1 VIVTHNMQQAAR
13 VSDYTAF
20 MYMGDLIEHDLTDT
34 LFTNPT
40 KKTNRRL
47 HHWPLRLMRRRIM
60 VMDITSHTLHISQQ
74 YNNEL
79 DAIRTHL
86 SEMGGMAQRQVNDAI
101 QSLIDADIERAEAVV
116 RADKNVNSMEM
127 TIDEE
132 CVRILARRQ
141 PAASD
146 LRLVIAVTKAITDL
160 ERIGDE
166 ASKIARQAIALHK
179 DGHAPR
185 GYIEVRHIGGHV
197 SRMLQDALDAFARL
211 DIDVAINVVQTDRIV
226 DMEYSTAMRELV
238 TFMIEDPRSITR
250 VLNIM
255 WSLRALE
262 RIGDHARNLAQY
274 VIYLVN
280 GEDVRHTNLETIQE
294 NLHSPE

>member
-1 VIVTHNMQQAAR
+1 
-13 VSDYTAF
+13 
-20 MYMGDLIEHDLTDT
+20 
-34 LFTNPT
+34 
-40 KKTNRRL
+40 
-47 HHWPLRLMRRRIM
+47 M
-60 VMDITSHTLHISQQ
+60 VMDITSHTHHISQQ
-74 YNNEL
+74 YNIEL
-79 DAIRTHL
+79 EAIRTHL

-101 QSLIDADIERAEAVV
+101 QALIDADVDRAEQVV
-116 RADKNVNSMEM
+116 RADSKVNNMEM

-166 ASKIARQAIALHK
+166 ATKIARQAIAMNK
-179 DGHAPR
+179 DGLAPR
-185 GYIEVRHIGGHV
+185 GYIEVRHIGNNV

-211 DIDVAINVVQTDRIV
+211 DMNLALTVVQTDKQV

-280 GEDVRHTNLETIQE
+280 GEDVRHSNIEEIEE
-294 NLHSPE
+294 NINSKE

>member
-1 VIVTHNMQQAAR
+1 
-13 VSDYTAF
+13 
-20 MYMGDLIEHDLTDT
+20 
-34 LFTNPT
+34 
-40 KKTNRRL
+40 
-47 HHWPLRLMRRRIM
+47 M
-60 VMDITSHTLHISQQ
+60 VMDITSHTHHISQQ
-74 YNNEL
+74 YNIEL
-79 DAIRTHL
+79 ETIRTHL

-101 QSLIDADIERAEAVV
+101 QALIDADVERAEQVV
-116 RADKNVNSMEM
+116 RADIKVNTMEM
-127 TIDEE
+127 AIDEE
-132 CVRILARRQ
+132 CIRILARRQ

-166 ASKIARQAIALHK
+166 ATKIARQAIAMNK
-179 DGHAPR
+179 DGLAPR
-185 GYIEVRHIGGHV
+185 GYIEVRHIGNNV

-211 DIDVAINVVQTDRIV
+211 DMNLALNVVQTDKQV

-280 GEDVRHTNLETIQE
+280 GEDVRHSNIEEIQE
-294 NLHSPE
+294 NINSKE

>member
-1 VIVTHNMQQAAR
+1 
-13 VSDYTAF
+13 
-20 MYMGDLIEHDLTDT
+20 
-34 LFTNPT
+34 
-40 KKTNRRL
+40 
-47 HHWPLRLMRRRIM
+47 M
-60 VMDITSHTLHISQQ
+60 VMDITSHTHHISQQ
-74 YNNEL
+74 YNIEL
-79 DAIRTHL
+79 EAIRTHL

-101 QSLIDADIERAEAVV
+101 QALIDADVERAEQVV
-116 RADKNVNSMEM
+116 RADIKVNTMEM
-127 TIDEE
+127 AIDEE
-132 CVRILARRQ
+132 CIRILARRQ

-166 ASKIARQAIALHK
+166 ATKIARQAIAMNK
-179 DGHAPR
+179 DGLAPR
-185 GYIEVRHIGGHV
+185 GYIEVRHIGNNV

-211 DIDVAINVVQTDRIV
+211 DMNLALTVVQTDKQV

-280 GEDVRHTNLETIQE
+280 GEDVRHSNIEEIEE
-294 NLHSPE
+294 NVNSKE

>member
-1 VIVTHNMQQAAR
+1 
-13 VSDYTAF
+13 
-20 MYMGDLIEHDLTDT
+20 
-34 LFTNPT
+34 
-40 KKTNRRL
+40 
-47 HHWPLRLMRRRIM
+47 M
-60 VMDITSHTLHISQQ
+60 VMDITSHTHHISQQ
-74 YNNEL
+74 YNIEL
-79 DAIRTHL
+79 ETIRTHL

-101 QSLIDADIERAEAVV
+101 QALIDADVERAEQVV
-116 RADKNVNSMEM
+116 RADMKVNTMEM
-127 TIDEE
+127 AIDEE
-132 CVRILARRQ
+132 CIRILARRQ

-166 ASKIARQAIALHK
+166 ASKIARQAIAMNK
-179 DGHAPR
+179 DGLAPR
-185 GYIEVRHIGGHV
+185 GYIEVRHIGNNV

-211 DIDVAINVVQTDRIV
+211 DMDLALTVVQTDRQV

-280 GEDVRHTNLETIQE
+280 GEDVRHSNIEEIE
-294 NLHSPE
+294 EKVNSRE

>member
-1 VIVTHNMQQAAR
+1 
-13 VSDYTAF
+13 
-20 MYMGDLIEHDLTDT
+20 
-34 LFTNPT
+34 
-40 KKTNRRL
+40 
-47 HHWPLRLMRRRIM
+47 M

-74 YNNEL
+74 YNIEL
-79 DAIRTHL
+79 ETIRTHL

-101 QSLIDADIERAEAVV
+101 QSLIDADIERAEQVV
-116 RADKNVNSMEM
+116 RADMKVNSMEM

-132 CVRILARRQ
+132 CTRILARRQ

-166 ASKIARQAIALHK
+166 ASKIARQAIAMNK
-179 DGHAPR
+179 DGLAPR

-211 DIDVAINVVQTDRIV
+211 DMDLALTVVQTDKQV

-280 GEDVRHTNLETIQE
+280 GEDVRHSNLEEIAE
-294 NLHSPE
+294 NISAKE

>member
-1 VIVTHNMQQAAR
+1 
-13 VSDYTAF
+13 
-20 MYMGDLIEHDLTDT
+20 
-34 LFTNPT
+34 
-40 KKTNRRL
+40 
-47 HHWPLRLMRRRIM
+47 M

-74 YNNEL
+74 YNIEL
-79 DAIRTHL
+79 EAIRTHL

-101 QSLIDADIERAEAVV
+101 QALIDADIERAEQVV
-116 RADKNVNSMEM
+116 RADLKVNSMEM
-127 TIDEE
+127 AIDEE
-132 CVRILARRQ
+132 CIRILARRQ

-166 ASKIARQAIALHK
+166 ATKIARQAIAMNK
-179 DGHAPR
+179 DGLSPR

-197 SRMLQDALDAFARL
+197 ARMLQDALDSFARL
-211 DIDVAINVVQTDRIV
+211 DMELALTVVQTDKQV

-250 VLNIM
+250 VLNII

-280 GEDVRHTNLETIQE
+280 GEDVRHSNVEEIE
-294 NLHSPE
+294 DNIHSNE

>member
-1 VIVTHNMQQAAR
+1 
-13 VSDYTAF
+13 
-20 MYMGDLIEHDLTDT
+20 
-34 LFTNPT
+34 
-40 KKTNRRL
+40 
-47 HHWPLRLMRRRIM
+47 M
-60 VMDITSHTLHISQQ
+60 VMDITSHTHHISQQ
-74 YNNEL
+74 YNIEL
-79 DAIRTHL
+79 EAIRTHL

-101 QSLIDADIERAEAVV
+101 QALIDADIERAEQVV
-116 RADKNVNSMEM
+116 RADLKVNSMEM
-127 TIDEE
+127 AIDEE
-132 CVRILARRQ
+132 CIRILARRQ

-166 ASKIARQAIALHK
+166 ATKIARQAIAMNK
-179 DGHAPR
+179 DGLAPR

-197 SRMLQDALDAFARL
+197 ARMLQDALDSFARL
-211 DIDVAINVVQTDRIV
+211 DMELALTVVQTDKQV

-280 GEDVRHTNLETIQE
+280 GEDVRHSNIEEIE
-294 NLHSPE
+294 DNIHGSE

>member
-1 VIVTHNMQQAAR
+1 
-13 VSDYTAF
+13 
-20 MYMGDLIEHDLTDT
+20 
-34 LFTNPT
+34 
-40 KKTNRRL
+40 
-47 HHWPLRLMRRRIM
+47 M
-60 VMDITSHTLHISQQ
+60 VMDITSHTHHISQQ
-74 YNNEL
+74 YNIEL
-79 DAIRTHL
+79 EAIRTHL

-101 QSLIDADIERAEAVV
+101 QALIDADVDRAEQVV
-116 RADKNVNSMEM
+116 RADSKVNNMEM

-166 ASKIARQAIALHK
+166 ATKIARQAIAMNK
-179 DGHAPR
+179 DGLAPR
-185 GYIEVRHIGGHV
+185 GYIEVRHIGNNV

-211 DIDVAINVVQTDRIV
+211 DMNLALTVVQTDKQV

-280 GEDVRHTNLETIQE
+280 GEDVRHSNVEEIE
-294 NLHSPE
+294 DNIHSNE

>member
-1 VIVTHNMQQAAR
+1 
-13 VSDYTAF
+13 
-20 MYMGDLIEHDLTDT
+20 
-34 LFTNPT
+34 
-40 KKTNRRL
+40 
-47 HHWPLRLMRRRIM
+47 M
-60 VMDITSHTLHISQQ
+60 VMDITSHTHHISQQ
-74 YNNEL
+74 YNIEL
-79 DAIRTHL
+79 ETIRTHL

-101 QSLIDADIERAEAVV
+101 QALIDADIDRAEQVV
-116 RADKNVNSMEM
+116 RADIKVNTMEM

-160 ERIGDE
+160 ERVGDE
-166 ASKIARQAIALHK
+166 ATKIARQAIAMNK
-179 DGHAPR
+179 DGLAPR
-185 GYIEVRHIGGHV
+185 GYIEVRHIGNNV
-197 SRMLQDALDAFARL
+197 ARMLQDALDAFARL
-211 DIDVAINVVQTDRIV
+211 DMDLALTVVQTDRQV

-280 GEDVRHTNLETIQE
+280 GEDVRHSNIEEIQE
-294 NLHSPE
+294 NINSKE

>member
-1 VIVTHNMQQAAR
+1 MA
-13 VSDYTAF
+13 
-20 MYMGDLIEHDLTDT
+20 
-34 LFTNPT
+34 
-40 KKTNRRL
+40 
-47 HHWPLRLMRRRIM
+47 
-60 VMDITSHTLHISQQ
+60 MDITSHTHHISQQ
-74 YNNEL
+74 YNIEL
-79 DAIRTHL
+79 EAIRTHL

-101 QSLIDADIERAEAVV
+101 QALIDADVERAEQVV
-116 RADKNVNSMEM
+116 RADMKVNTMEM
-127 TIDEE
+127 AIDEE
-132 CVRILARRQ
+132 CIRILARRQ

-166 ASKIARQAIALHK
+166 ASKIARQAIAMNK
-179 DGHAPR
+179 DGLAPR
-185 GYIEVRHIGGHV
+185 GYIEVRHIGGNV
-197 SRMLQDALDAFARL
+197 SRMLQDSLDAFARL
-211 DIDVAINVVQTDRIV
+211 DMDLALNVVQTDKQV

-262 RIGDHARNLAQY
+262 RIGDHARNVAQY

-280 GEDVRHTNLETIQE
+280 GEDVRHSNLEEIAE
-294 NLHSPE
+294 NINSKE

>member
-1 VIVTHNMQQAAR
+1 
-13 VSDYTAF
+13 
-20 MYMGDLIEHDLTDT
+20 
-34 LFTNPT
+34 
-40 KKTNRRL
+40 
-47 HHWPLRLMRRRIM
+47 M
-60 VMDITSHTLHISQQ
+60 VMDITSHTHHISQQ
-74 YNNEL
+74 YNIEL
-79 DAIRTHL
+79 EAIRTHL

-101 QSLIDADIERAEAVV
+101 QALIDADVERAEQVV
-116 RADKNVNSMEM
+116 RADMKVNTMEM
-127 TIDEE
+127 AIDEE
-132 CVRILARRQ
+132 CIRILARRQ

-166 ASKIARQAIALHK
+166 ASKIARQAIALNR
-179 DGHAPR
+179 DGLAPR
-185 GYIEVRHIGGHV
+185 GYIEVRHIGNNV

-211 DIDVAINVVQTDRIV
+211 DMDLALTVVQTDRQV

-280 GEDVRHTNLETIQE
+280 GEDVRHSNFEEIEE
-294 NLHSPE
+294 NINSKE

>member
-1 VIVTHNMQQAAR
+1 
-13 VSDYTAF
+13 
-20 MYMGDLIEHDLTDT
+20 
-34 LFTNPT
+34 
-40 KKTNRRL
+40 
-47 HHWPLRLMRRRIM
+47 M

-74 YNNEL
+74 YNIEL
-79 DAIRTHL
+79 EAIRTHL

-101 QSLIDADIERAEAVV
+101 QALIDADIERAEQVV
-116 RADKNVNSMEM
+116 RADLKVNSMEM
-127 TIDEE
+127 AIDEE
-132 CVRILARRQ
+132 CIRILARRQ

-166 ASKIARQAIALHK
+166 ATKIARQAIAMNK
-179 DGHAPR
+179 DGLAPR

-197 SRMLQDALDAFARL
+197 ARMLQDALDSFARL
-211 DIDVAINVVQTDRIV
+211 DMDLALTVVQTDKQV

-280 GEDVRHTNLETIQE
+280 GEDVRHSNIEEIE
-294 NLHSPE
+294 DNIHSNE

>member
-1 VIVTHNMQQAAR
+1 MA
-13 VSDYTAF
+13 
-20 MYMGDLIEHDLTDT
+20 
-34 LFTNPT
+34 
-40 KKTNRRL
+40 
-47 HHWPLRLMRRRIM
+47 
-60 VMDITSHTLHISQQ
+60 MDITSHTHHISQQ

-79 DAIRTHL
+79 EAIRTHL

-101 QSLIDADIERAEAVV
+101 QALIDADIERAEAVV
-116 RADKNVNSMEM
+116 RGDKNVNSMEVS
-127 TIDEE
+127 IDEE
-132 CVRILARRQ
+132 CIRILARRQ

-166 ASKIARQAIALHK
+166 ASKIARQAIAMHK

-197 SRMLQDALDAFARL
+197 SRMLQDALDSFARL
-211 DIDVAINVVQTDRIV
+211 DIDMAINVVQTDRIV

-274 VIYLVN
+274 VIYLVK
-280 GEDVRHTNLETIQE
+280 GEDVRHSNLETIEE
-294 NLHSPE
+294 NLRSSEDLQE

>member
-1 VIVTHNMQQAAR
+1 
-13 VSDYTAF
+13 
-20 MYMGDLIEHDLTDT
+20 
-34 LFTNPT
+34 
-40 KKTNRRL
+40 
-47 HHWPLRLMRRRIM
+47 M
-60 VMDITSHTLHISQQ
+60 VMDITSHTHHISQQ
-74 YNNEL
+74 YNIEL
-79 DAIRTHL
+79 EAIRTHL

-101 QSLIDADIERAEAVV
+101 QALIDADVERAEQVV
-116 RADKNVNSMEM
+116 RSDTKVNSMEV

-166 ASKIARQAIALHK
+166 ATKIARQAIAMNK
-179 DGHAPR
+179 DGLSPR

-211 DIDVAINVVQTDRIV
+211 DMQLALTVVQTDKQV

-280 GEDVRHTNLETIQE
+280 GEDVRHANLEQITE
-294 NLHSPE
+294 NVNAKDE

>member
-1 VIVTHNMQQAAR
+1 MI
-13 VSDYTAF
+13 
-20 MYMGDLIEHDLTDT
+20 
-34 LFTNPT
+34 
-40 KKTNRRL
+40 
-47 HHWPLRLMRRRIM
+47 
-60 VMDITSHTLHISQQ
+60 MDITSHTHHISQQ
-74 YNNEL
+74 YNIEL
-79 DAIRTHL
+79 ETIRTHL

-101 QSLIDADIERAEAVV
+101 QALIDADVERAEQVV
-116 RADKNVNSMEM
+116 RADMKVNTMEM
-127 TIDEE
+127 AIDEE

-166 ASKIARQAIALHK
+166 ATKIARQAIAMNK
-179 DGHAPR
+179 DGLAPR
-185 GYIEVRHIGGHV
+185 GYIEVRHIGGYV
-197 SRMLQDALDAFARL
+197 STMLQDALDSFARL
-211 DIDVAINVVQTDRIV
+211 DMDLALTVVQADRQV

-280 GEDVRHTNLETIQE
+280 GEDVRHSNIEEIEE
-294 NLHSPE
+294 NVNSKE